1 MTYFKDRIWG
11 KPTLEQSETPEAVR
25 SDSANTAL

>member
-1 MTYFKDRIWG
+1 MTYFEDRIWG

-25 SDSANTAL
+25 SDTAL